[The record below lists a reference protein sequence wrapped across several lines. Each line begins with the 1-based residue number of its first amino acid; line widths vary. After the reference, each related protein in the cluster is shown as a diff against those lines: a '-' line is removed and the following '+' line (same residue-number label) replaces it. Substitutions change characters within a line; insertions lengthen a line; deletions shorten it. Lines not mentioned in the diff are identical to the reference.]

1 MIKQAVFNI
10 STLIIIILSSKCN
23 FIYKQTYEKVS
34 EEEKTPCTNPGKVNI
49 WETVVIQ
56 CNSVSF

>member
-10 STLIIIILSSKCN
+10 STLIIIILISKCN
-23 FIYKQTYEKVS
+23 FINKQTYEKVS
-34 EEEKTPCTNPGKVNI
+34 EEEKNPCTNPGKVSI

-56 CNSVSF
+56 CNSFSN